1 MDTGPGSSRG
11 RSEGLGL
18 GSKWKVEQRGL
29 HSLRAGWQSGRSHGG
44 QPEVRSG
51 HGLLLGRGPELTG
64 PEVYQW
70 DSGHKSQ
77 VEHRRNIRAVMVNSE
92 DHLREL
98 RAGRRSAAP
107 ASGHSGLS
115 RQRPS
120 VHVP

>member
-11 RSEGLGL
+11 RSGEGL

-44 QPEVRSG
+44 QPASEVRSG
-51 HGLLLGRGPELTG
+51 HGLLLGRRPELTG

-98 RAGRRSAAP
+98 GPGAAP
-107 ASGHSGLS
+107 PPLPVATHW
-115 RQRPS
+115 Q
-120 VHVP
+120 V